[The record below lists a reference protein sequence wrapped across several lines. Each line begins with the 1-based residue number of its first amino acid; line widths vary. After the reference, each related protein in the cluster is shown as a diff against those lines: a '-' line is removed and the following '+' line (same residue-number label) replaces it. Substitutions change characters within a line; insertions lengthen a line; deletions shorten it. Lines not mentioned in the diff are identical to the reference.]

1 MFSLARSVFVLPAL
15 AFAILICV
23 MGSCAALAQSASVA
37 PNTSGPAAVESLMAA
52 AAEDFTAPTSTRP
65 VAISKARMGYV
76 AEGGTGRYLLCGSFT
91 SAQEKGA
98 QWIQF
103 ATIKTSPYEQ
113 WTAGMAEAQ
122 CANKRI
128 KWYGGDHASELV
140 QRIRSG

>member
-37 PNTSGPAAVESLMAA
+37 PKTPDPAAVESLMAA

-65 VAISKARMGYV
+65 VAIRKARLGYF
-76 AEGGTGRYLLCGSFT
+76 AECETGQYLLCGSFK

-98 QWIQF
+98 EWLQF
-103 ATIKTSPYEQ
+103 ATIKTSPYER
-113 WTAGMAEAQ
+113 WIGGMAEAQ